1 MTAIDM
7 LATLHVTTPDPEAAV
22 EELLAELP
30 VAHATAVVFFCSP
43 VHDGSRIAAS
53 LHDAAGG
60 APVIGCTTAGEFSD
74 VATGVHGVAALALPR
89 SKASRAAAALA
100 TYDAGVD
107 AGIVG
112 AIASLEE
119 QLGARLRDLDPERYV
134 GIVLMD
140 GLSNNEERVNE
151 LLGQAA
157 PFLTFVGGSA
167 GDDLAFERT
176 SVFLDG
182 AGADDGAALLVL
194 EMEVPFAI
202 TKTCSFE
209 PAGRSFR
216 ITRADVEN
224 RIVWELDGRPAT
236 EVYAEA
242 VGVAPDELD
251 SSVFM
256 HSPLGL
262 MIDGEPWIRSPQRI
276 VDGGI
281 KFYCQILEG
290 IDVDL
295 MRSTDMVEATRD
307 ALHAAAQQLGG
318 RVSGG
323 LLFNC
328 ILRRLEMDHNGAA
341 REFVDAVGRF
351 PVCGFHTYGES
362 YVGHINQTLT
372 GVLIA

>member
-1 MTAIDM
+1 VHGITAIA
-7 LATLHVTTPDPEAAV
+7 LPKTKVLRAAV
-22 EELLAELP
+22 AQ
-30 VAHATAVVFFCSP
+30 
-43 VHDGSRIAAS
+43 
-53 LHDAAGG
+53 
-60 APVIGCTTAGEFSD
+60 
-74 VATGVHGVAALALPR
+74 
-89 SKASRAAAALA
+89 A
-100 TYDAGVD
+100 TYEVGVD
-107 AGIVG
+107 AGMHG

-119 QLGARLRDLDPERYV
+119 QLGAHLRELDPERYV
-134 GIVLMD
+134 GVVLMD

-176 SVFLDG
+176 SVYVDG
-182 AGADDGAALLVL
+182 ASSTEGAALLVL

-209 PAGRSFR
+209 PAGRTFR
-216 ITRADVEN
+216 ITRADVEH

-242 VGVAPDELD
+242 VGVAAEELD
-251 SSVFM
+251 STVFM
-256 HSPLGL
+256 SSPLGL
-262 MIDGEPWIRSPQRI
+262 MIDGEAWIRSPQR
-276 VDGGI
+276 VLDGGI

-295 MRSTDMVEATRD
+295 MRSTDLVQETRH
-307 ALHAAAQQLGG
+307 ALQVAEQQLGG

-323 LLFNC
+323 LMFNC
-328 ILRRLEMDHNGAA
+328 ILRRLEMDHRGAA
-341 REFVDAVGRF
+341 REFVAAVGRF

-372 GVLIA
+372 GLLIA

>member
-1 MTAIDM
+1 MTTTNA
-7 LATLHVTTPDPEAAV
+7 LSAHHVVTARPDDAL
-22 EELLAELP
+22 EELLPGLV
-30 VAHATAVVFFCSP
+30 VADAAAVVFFASP
-43 VHDGSRIAAS
+43 VHDGARIAGA
-53 LHDAAGG
+53 LHEAAEG

-74 VATGVHGVAALALPR
+74 VATGVQGISAIAFPDSKATRAVAALA
-89 SKASRAAAALA
+89 S
-100 TYDAGVD
+100 YEHGVD
-107 AGIVG
+107 AGVRS
-112 AIASLEE
+112 AIGSLEA
-119 QLGARLRDLDPERYV
+119 QLGAPLRELDAQRHV

-140 GLSNNEERVNE
+140 GLGGHEERVNE

-157 PFLTFVGGSA
+157 PFLAFVGGSA

-176 SVFLDG
+176 SVFVDG
-182 AGADDGAALLVL
+182 ASAEYGAALLVL
-194 EMEVPFAI
+194 ELQVPFAI

-209 PAGRSFR
+209 PAGRTFR
-216 ITRADVEN
+216 ITKADVDE

-242 VGVAPDELD
+242 VGVSPDQLD
-251 SSVFM
+251 GSVFM
-256 HSPLGL
+256 SAPLGL

-276 VDGGI
+276 LDGGGI

-295 MRSTDMVEATRD
+295 MRSTDLVEETRQG
-307 ALHAAAQQLGG
+307 LRAAAQELGH
-318 RVSGG
+318 VSGG

-328 ILRRLEMDHNGAA
+328 ILRRLEMDHKGLHQ
-341 REFVDAVGRF
+341 EFVDAVGQF

-372 GVLIA
+372 GLLIG

>member
-1 MTAIDM
+1 MTTTNTRSALHITSSEPAVALRDLLAGLHVADATAI
-7 LATLHVTTPDPEAAV
+7 
-22 EELLAELP
+22 
-30 VAHATAVVFFCSP
+30 VFFCSP
-43 VHDGSRIAAS
+43 VHDGARIAAS
-53 LHDAAGG
+53 LHEASGG

-74 VATGVHGVAALALPR
+74 VATGVHGITAIALPKA
-89 SKASRAAAALA
+89 KASRAAAAQA
-100 TYDAGVD
+100 TYEAGVE
-107 AGIVG
+107 AGVQ
-112 AIASLEE
+112 AAVASLEE
-119 QLGARLRDLDPERYV
+119 QLGASLRELDPERYV
-134 GIVLMD
+134 GVVLMD

-176 SVFLDG
+176 SVYVDG
-182 AGADDGAALLVL
+182 ASCTEGAALLVL

-209 PAGRSFR
+209 PAGRTFR

-236 EVYAEA
+236 DVYAEA
-242 VGVAPDELD
+242 VGVAPEALD

-256 HSPLGL
+256 SSPLGL
-262 MIDGEPWIRSPQRI
+262 MIDGEAWIRSPQRV

-295 MRSTDMVEATRD
+295 MRSTDLVEETRL
-307 ALHAAAQQLGG
+307 ALDTAAEQLGG
-318 RVSGG
+318 RVSGA
-323 LLFNC
+323 LMFNC

-341 REFVDAVGRF
+341 REFVAAVGRF

-362 YVGHINQTLT
+362 YVGHMNQTLT
-372 GVLIA
+372 GLLIA